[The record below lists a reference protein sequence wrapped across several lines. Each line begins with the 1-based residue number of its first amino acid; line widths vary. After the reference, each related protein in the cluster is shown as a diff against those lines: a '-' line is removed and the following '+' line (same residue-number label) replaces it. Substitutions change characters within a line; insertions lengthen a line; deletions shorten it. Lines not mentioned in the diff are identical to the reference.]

1 MAARKAGLAA
11 GPEDVAGEEVV
22 GPPSGGWCEVGLE
35 TTELDACAEGTGST
49 VEFSAETVELIC
61 IDICRES
68 EDAEATK
75 LG

>member
-11 GPEDVAGEEVV
+11 EPGDVVGEEVF
-22 GPPSGGWCEVGLE
+22 GPPSDGCCEVDLE
-35 TTELDACAEGTGST
+35 TELDACAEGTGST

-61 IDICRES
+61 IDVGREF

>member
-11 GPEDVAGEEVV
+11 GPEDVAGEHVV
-22 GPPSGGWCEVGLE
+22 APPSDGCCEFGLG
-35 TTELDACAEGTGST
+35 TELDACAEGIGST

-61 IDICRES
+61 IDVCREF
-68 EDAEATK
+68 EDAEATR

>member
-11 GPEDVAGEEVV
+11 GPGDVAGEEVV
-22 GPPSGGWCEVGLE
+22 EPPSDGCCEVGLE
-35 TTELDACAEGTGST
+35 TELVVCAEGTGST

-61 IDICRES
+61 IEVCREF
-68 EDAEATK
+68 EDAEATR